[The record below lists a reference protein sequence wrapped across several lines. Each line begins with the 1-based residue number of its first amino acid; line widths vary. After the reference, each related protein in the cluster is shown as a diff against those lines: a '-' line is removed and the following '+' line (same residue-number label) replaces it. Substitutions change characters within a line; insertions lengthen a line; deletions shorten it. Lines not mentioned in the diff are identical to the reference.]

1 MLCHGRIK
9 AWEKLLNSFLSGFF
23 VFRNTKRKVDYMNTD
38 WLKVMVAAIFEVLW
52 VIGLKHAGDVW
63 TWFGTIVA
71 IFISFYLMIM
81 AGKRLPIG
89 TVYAGF
95 VGVGTVVTVFFDIG
109 FFGAPFKATILILIV
124 LLLRGV
130 LGMNPATGGA
140 SQEGAS

>member
-1 MLCHGRIK
+1 
-9 AWEKLLNSFLSGFF
+9 
-23 VFRNTKRKVDYMNTD
+23 MNTD

-89 TVYAGF
+89 TVYAVF
-95 VGVGTVVTVFFDIG
+95 VGLGTAGTVFCDIVFFG
-109 FFGAPFKATILILIV
+109 EPFKVTKMILIFI
-124 LLLRGV
+124 LLMGVVGLKLTTKENARGGV
-130 LGMNPATGGA
+130 E
-140 SQEGAS
+140 S